1 MFNLML
7 NNIKNTS
14 LYYFL
19 WYLYINIIYYNKM
32 TL

>member
-1 MFNLML
+1 ML

-19 WYLYINIIYYNKM
+19 WLLYIDIIYYNKM